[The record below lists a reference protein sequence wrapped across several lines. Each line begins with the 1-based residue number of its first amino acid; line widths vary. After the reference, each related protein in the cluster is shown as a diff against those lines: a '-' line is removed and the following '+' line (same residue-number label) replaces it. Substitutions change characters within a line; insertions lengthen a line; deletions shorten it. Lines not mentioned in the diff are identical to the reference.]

1 MANRSPESS
10 ARSNPAFRYSPA
22 HLSSTFLAAVALGY
36 ALLAGLRTV
45 QDFDLGWQLATG
57 RWLVQHRHIFS
68 TDVFSYTA
76 AGQPW
81 IYPVLSG
88 IAFYFAYLA
97 GGYALLSW
105 MGALTCAGTV
115 GLLLRRQSLIGC
127 ALAVIAV
134 PLIANRTQPR
144 AEMFSTV
151 LFAALLTVLW
161 QHYRH
166 NSFRARLWVLPILMV
181 GWVNLHLGFVAGL
194 AICGVYV
201 FIEALDLPF
210 PAKRPAALAHLRRAW
225 PWLALTLAATLVNPW
240 GASIYMALVRQ
251 ARAQNLHSSW
261 IVEWGDI
268 HPSWASLHQALDWR
282 DPQSCFW
289 WLMLAA
295 VVSAGAALWR
305 KQWGAAVLLI
315 AAAYLTLQHVRLQAL
330 FACIV
335 VVSGG
340 TLLDELRSDNLRSD
354 VLRSDVLPKN
364 DLQKDDSRKTIRHS
378 PASPTAHTRRHLATA
393 GTLLVTI
400 ALTGLAVVRSSDLVS
415 NRYYMRTTQLSRF
428 GTGLSWWYP
437 ERAVEFLQREQLPG
451 NVFNGYS
458 LGGFLTWRLFP
469 EYRDYI
475 DSRALPFG
483 PELFFRA
490 YDLSVEPPDSPAWQL
505 EAEARGVNTILV
517 PLARYQGM
525 TLFPQLHSFCQSQ
538 SWRPVYLDE
547 VSAIFVRRTPQ
558 TAALIDR
565 LQVNCETKS
574 LDLPGD
580 LNALQSSSLSLSSFY
595 RAKTELFNFWAN
607 AGGVLYSLE
616 RYPEALAYLDRAQSV
631 FADNA
636 NVHLLR
642 ALVLQQIGRAAD
654 AEAEF
659 RASLRLEPS
668 DESWF
673 DFGLFYM
680 TQKRYAEAAE
690 VFRQSAE
697 SSSRP
702 HEMWMMLGQADLQ
715 MHQPMPALEA
725 FDKAVDSSPFGAEG
739 ESLGASFNSLIATGR
754 AKAWYQLGD
763 LPQAVSFQEEAVKL
777 APGDAKLWLGLA
789 DLYEAQGRTTLAG
802 QARVRAS
809 ENKMR
814 PQTQKAPQ
822 STLIAAP

>member
-1 MANRSPESS
+1 MATHSPETS
-10 ARSNPAFRYSPA
+10 ARSHPALRYNFVR
-22 HLSSTFLAAVALGY
+22 LSSAALAAVAVSY
-36 ALLAGLRTV
+36 ALLAGLRTL

-57 RWLVQHRHIFS
+57 RWVVQHRHVFS
-68 TDVFSYTA
+68 ADIFSYTA

-88 IAFYFAYLA
+88 IAFYLAYLA
-97 GGYALLSW
+97 GGYTLLSW
-105 MGALTCAGTV
+105 TGALACAGTV
-115 GLLLRRQSLIGC
+115 ALLVRRQSLITC
-127 ALAVIAV
+127 ALAVAAV

-144 AEMFSTV
+144 AEMFTAS
-151 LFAALLTVLW
+151 LFAAFLTLLW
-161 QHYRH
+161 RHYL
-166 NSFRARLWVLPILMV
+166 NGRARLWLLPILMV

-194 AICGVYV
+194 AICGGYV
-201 FIEALDLPF
+201 FVEVLNLPF
-210 PAKRPAALAHLRRAW
+210 ARKRRAALSRLRRAW
-225 PWLALTLAATLVNPW
+225 PWLTLTVAATLVNPW

-251 ARAQNLHSSW
+251 ARAQSLHSAW
-261 IVEWGDI
+261 IVEWVDI
-268 HPSWASLHQALDWR
+268 RPSWASLRQALDWR
-282 DPQSCFW
+282 DPQSSFW
-289 WLMLAA
+289 WLLLA
-295 VVSAGAALWR
+295 VFVSAGVALWR
-305 KQWGAAVLLI
+305 KQWGAALLLL
-315 AAAYLTLQHVRLQAL
+315 AAAYFTMQHVRLQAL

-335 VVSGG
+335 VVIGG
-340 TLLDELRSDNLRSD
+340 AILDELQTDE
-354 VLRSDVLPKN
+354 LPK
-364 DLQKDDSRKTIRHS
+364 DDFRKDIQHS
-378 PASPTAHTRRHLATA
+378 PAPPPARTQLATA
-393 GTLLVTI
+393 SVLLVVM
-400 ALTGLAVVRSSDLVS
+400 ALTGLAVVRSSDLIS
-415 NRYYMRTTQLSRF
+415 NRYYMRSTQLSLF

-437 ERAVEFLQREQLPG
+437 ERAVEFLQREHLPG

-483 PELFFRA
+483 PQLFFRA
-490 YDLSVEPPDSPAWQL
+490 YDLSVEPPDSPAWQR
-505 EAEARGVNTILV
+505 EAEARGINAILV

-525 TLFPQLHSFCQSQ
+525 TLFPQLNSFCRSQ

-547 VSAIFVRRTPQ
+547 VSAIFIRRTPQ
-558 TAALIDR
+558 TAELIDR
-565 LQVNCETKS
+565 LQLNCETKS

-580 LNALQSSSLSLSSFY
+580 NLPTDHLPADLSVARTY
-595 RAKTELFNFWAN
+595 RAQAELFNAWAN

-642 ALVLQQIGRAAD
+642 ALVLQQIGRVAD
-654 AEAEF
+654 AEMEF
-659 RASLRLEPS
+659 RASLRLEPN

-680 TQKRYAEAAE
+680 TQKRYAEAAD

-715 MHQPMPALEA
+715 MRQPQPALEA
-725 FDKAVDSSPFGAEG
+725 FDKAVDSSPFSAEG
-739 ESLGASFNSLIATGR
+739 ESLGATFNSLVATGR

-763 LPQAVSFQEEAVKL
+763 VAQATTFQEEAVKL
-777 APGDAKLWLGLA
+777 APGDTKLWLGLA
-789 DLYEAQGRTTLAG
+789 DLYETQGRTTLAG

-814 PQTQKAPQ
+814 LQTQKAPQ
-822 STLIAAP
+822 SMIAAP